1 MIHVYTG
8 KGKGKTTSAFGLA
21 MRASGH
27 GLKVIIF
34 QFLKPKSIVSGEE
47 NTLKDIKG
55 IKLIKFN
62 QIHPMFKASKCEDL
76 KNTIKKDFEK
86 AKSAIL
92 GRKYDMVI
100 LDEVINILD
109 QGFIDKGSFLELLKK
124 VPEKVELIL
133 TGRGDISFIEKY
145 VDYITI
151 MTDKKHPI
159 RKGELGRKGV
169 EY

>member
-8 KGKGKTTSAFGLA
+8 KGKSKTTSAFGLA
-21 MRASGH
+21 MRANGQ

-55 IKLIKFN
+55 IKLVKFN
-62 QIHPMFKASKCEDL
+62 QIHPMFKASKRKDL
-76 KNTIKKDFEK
+76 KNTVEKDFKK

-92 GRKYDMVI
+92 GKKYDMVI

-133 TGRGDISFIEKY
+133 TGRGDTSFIENY
-145 VDYITI
+145 VDYVTI
-151 MTDKKHPI
+151 MTDKKHPFNEFKQA
-159 RKGELGRKGV
+159 RKGI